1 MQLSAPL
8 FDKARQF
15 LNRMR
20 VRFENLPLIKD
31 AIDQMSQVLEDPTTQ
46 HKIITAVLKRSGG
59 IVPFTAGILGIVTS
73 IICDLL
79 LTVFFALL
87 FLIKLAEFCRKDES
101 SGRKSEYLIRTVFS
115 GVWLPYA
122 DDVTVNEA
130 KRIVS
135 GTLDRLRIW
144 ARGYLTLVAVDS
156 TVYTIVLWLL
166 DVPYFPILGL
176 LSGCALLLPY
186 VGPILAASTTVLV
199 TLAVGGAS
207 GVQILAIVVAYLIYN
222 GIIEQ
227 FILYPVVIGESIG
240 LTTLET
246 IIVVILGAIFA
257 GIPGMILA
265 MPTASVLKY
274 LVPQLYRCW
283 QTRRQS

>member
-1 MQLSAPL
+1 MEQVIKSLIDKQGTPFYL
-8 FDKARQF
+8 FDEKGFVDNYRTLESTFKKVYPKYQICYSYKTNYTPF
-15 LNRMR
+15 
-20 VRFENLPLIKD
+20 VCNLVKNLGGLAEVVSDMEYTLAKRLGYANPQIVYNGPSKGD
-31 AIDQMSQVLEDPTTQ
+31 AMYEHLL
-46 HKIITAVLKRSGG
+46 HGG
-59 IVPFTAGILGIVTS
+59 ILNIDSL
-73 IICDLL
+73 D
-79 LTVFFALL
+79 
-87 FLIKLAEFCRKDES
+87 
-101 SGRKSEYLIRTVFS
+101 
-115 GVWLPYA
+115 
-122 DDVTVNEA
+122 EA